1 MKKNENKNLDYS
13 KYISYFCAF
22 ISDYFK
28 NGGIKMKDGNVIE
41 VAHVYS
47 LDDYLFVYLPEKIK
61 TATGN
66 PQHYLSAMIFGN
78 KIKDDAT
85 SAEIIEAFKKGIE
98 AANEKY
104 LIAKDG
110 TSYLKEIKGG
120 LGKDGNVIVIEY
132 KNDDK

>member
-1 MKKNENKNLDYS
+1 MSEKLKYSDYR
-13 KYISYFCAF
+13 SYFCAF
-22 ISDYFK
+22 IADYFK
-28 NGGIKMKDGNVIE
+28 HGGIKMKDGNVVEI
-41 VAHVYS
+41 AHVYS

-61 TATGN
+61 KATGN
-66 PQHYLSAMIFGN
+66 MQHYLDAMIYGN
-78 KIKDDAT
+78 EIKNEAT
-85 SAEIIEAFKKGIE
+85 FSEIIEAFKKGIE

-120 LGKDGNVIVIEY
+120 LGKDGKVIVIEY

>member
-1 MKKNENKNLDYS
+1 MSEKLKYSDYT
-13 KYISYFCAF
+13 SYFCAY
-22 ISDYFK
+22 IADYFK
-28 NGGIKMKDGNVIE
+28 NGGIKMKDGNVVE

-61 TATGN
+61 KSTGDVQYYLDAMVYGNQIKNEAT
-66 PQHYLSAMIFGN
+66 F
-78 KIKDDAT
+78 
-85 SAEIIEAFKKGIE
+85 AEIIEAFKKGIE

-110 TSYLKEIKGG
+110 TSYLKEMKGG